1 MIFYITFQPNG
12 VRTDATSLF
21 VFPVER
27 ASDLPC
33 IITDIISESK
43 SSELEVPFF
52 VPLEVEQ
59 PTNVALED

>member
-1 MIFYITFQPNG
+1 MEYVLTQP
-12 VRTDATSLF
+12 VFLF
-21 VFPVER
+21 FPVER